1 MFWIEGKS
9 KSAVIHSDIFSAKY
23 YKKSTKLVIAAM
35 LHEAN
40 IKRLKY

>member
-23 YKKSTKLVIAAM
+23 YKKNAKLVIAM
-35 LHEAN
+35 LHKAN